1 MNDTD
6 VITWLNDNK
15 YVSQIIRSYNK
26 SNCDKYNHL
35 EMLAVDKCSGGKKMY
50 LGFTNKA
57 DKVKF
62 IQEYKYNNLYEII
75 TNDICKPYFD
85 IDCKDKAHYITDN
98 KVIEILN
105 RFIDEFNGYF
115 RSPITSDNIY
125 CYAKRDDDSNLIKS
139 IHIVISG
146 FKVKKSTLKDFV
158 DGINKQRNN
167 GSFKKLVGNLDGS
180 VYAERKLF
188 SLPYQKKLGKT
199 EYFNWFYCFDND
211 KDKYIDSQS
220 IYHYLINDTKNCLF
234 NDYKDNPLEYNTI
247 TESKILL
254 KENNVEK
261 ANELITND
269 KLIKLNPSNIVDE
282 LLKYLPQKFYEN
294 SIWKHISRQIV
305 LNKFNGYERWLVES
319 ANRTINFDANK
330 NKDWGDRLDDKYA
343 TIDIQKH
350 LDRLN
355 AEYNLGFIWDK
366 INYFTDELI
375 NWICKKANVSP
386 TELKAT
392 IKRYNNLK
400 LKNQKPINEI
410 MIGNN
415 YNFYLNKQIL
425 INDINQS
432 IYHYGIDT
440 QFNNQYGICN
450 DIFKCIKQDEI
461 IDEMNKF
468 LTSNNI
474 ISGWKMIWGSGKTF
488 YGVKTIIEFA
498 EKHHL
503 RVLALTENNNLNIEM
518 TSSLGAINHL
528 DIKDKKVSSKDV
540 ADAKIVI
547 SSLESLNNILYHNQD
562 EEFDILILDEYESI
576 INHFISTTFK
586 KITAFE
592 VSEIVCNLIRKAKK
606 IICLDCDLSEER
618 MNILSSELNNHT
630 FKKSISKEG
639 VWGASPP
646 EQPQLFICDYNNWKD
661 YNYIIHTSQDK
672 MNDAMIKD
680 IFVNNKRVLYPS
692 NSKNDAMKIYKLLI
706 SKSKS
711 KNINKKIMII
721 SSEGVEYYINENYN
735 YHNVKIW
742 KDELNDVDSSD
753 MYKKLKENIHIGR
766 YASSKK
772 DKLFKDVETALKEL
786 EIDILIYSPSM
797 TCGISFG
804 NSKVDFMFDKL
815 YGYAT
820 TGSITARAYLQMVHR
835 CRNLKDKEINLC
847 INNGLTK
854 ITTNTDYSVIEPL
867 IMKHQ
872 QLKFCDDNDKWW
884 NNIDMMKFNINSF
897 YKKIIVSNVIE
908 KINSERNYS
917 QELIGRLIVN
927 HNLNVSIKHIF
938 TLNDD
943 DDTSSKNESIK
954 IKKIIKNERILLLQ
968 HEPKITDYEY
978 NNLVNETNDNDGVD
992 NRHKIN
998 KKYLLDKLNIN
1009 NSTNIHLCRDENIDI
1024 VMGRGLS
1031 LEMIDGTIKRY
1042 ATSGIFT
1049 NYYNDADGEIHFYN
1063 QDDYCG
1069 MENIKVDEYDKDLL
1083 IQHSK
1088 KLAEIYKSPYMDRFY
1103 RLNNP
1108 NITGISYDNNQ
1119 LESSFKIKDI
1129 NNNKLKIIK
1138 SIMNLLGIDRTQLLY
1153 NRKIISNYDLKTILQ
1168 ANTPIELIKY
1178 YNQMDTD
1185 KINTDTINITEF
1197 NSSNKKHFKYVK
1209 DIITSYLSYIGI
1221 SHKHLNKH
1229 GGEGRDVYDNNE
1241 CLIVFQYELY
1251 DKTNSTFINTYY
1263 DTIKNDIF
1271 YYLYKKQREINE
1283 IIDTNYLCA
1292 NTMSK
1297 KKYKRIEKKFETRQK
1312 AIFKRNRY
1320 ITIHTD
1326 NVVKQVKLP
1335 FNLLTAEYIVDNNN
1349 SIINLI
1355 NMTENERIQTYLSI
1369 EYPSD
1374 TNAIYDIDDCNK
1386 KEHDIQYYKHTD
1398 IVWKPQIKIN
1408 IGAVEKYISIPFNL
1422 MTTEFIYDKNNNYK
1436 TISLLKKDD
1445 DGNDVKKTK
1454 KERIDDYLSIE
1465 YPSDIKSIT
1474 YDKNCNIDYCVRD
1487 VEEKYTTDK
1496 SKKDVVIENKNQTT
1510 KEIVGDILNDLI
1522 DTIVLKDE
1530 YKTMVNTEI
1539 KVGDEQNKIKKEYDM
1554 FKNNEIDTA
1563 QPNSNDIHFNI
1574 LKPNIKVF

>member
-1 MNDTD
+1 MKKDLKIINKYKYMNTN
-6 VITWLNDNK
+6 VLTWLNDNK
-15 YVSQIIRSYNK
+15 YVSQIIYAYNK
-26 SNCDKYNHL
+26 SNCDKYKHL
-35 EMLAVDKCSGGKKMY
+35 EMLAVDKSSDGKKLY

-57 DKVKF
+57 NKVKF

-75 TNDICKPYFD
+75 TNDIVKPYFD
-85 IDCKDKAHYITDN
+85 IDYKDKSEHITDD
-98 KVIEILN
+98 KVKEILN

-115 RSPITSDNIY
+115 RLQITSDNIY
-125 CYAKRDDDSNLIKS
+125 CYAKKDDDSNLIKS
-139 IHIVISG
+139 IHIVVSG
-146 FKVKKSTLKDFV
+146 FKVKKSALKNFV
-158 DGINKQRNN
+158 NGINRQRNN
-167 GSFKKLVGNLDGS
+167 GSFKKLVGGLLDGK
-180 VYAERKLF
+180 VYELRKLF
-188 SLPYQKKLGKT
+188 SLPYQRKIGKT

-220 IYHYLINDTKNCLF
+220 IYHYLINDTKNCVF

-294 SIWKHISRQIV
+294 NIWKHISRQIV

-319 ANRTINFDANK
+319 ANRTISFDANK

-343 TIDIQKH
+343 TIEIQKH

-355 AEYNLGFIWDK
+355 AEYDLGFIWDK

-375 NWICKKANVSP
+375 NWICKKTNVS
-386 TELKAT
+386 TIELKAT
-392 IKRYNNLK
+392 IKRHTAFK
-400 LKNQKPINEI
+400 KSEPKTAFKKSKSNEI
-410 MIGNN
+410 MVGNN
-415 YNFYLNKQIL
+415 YNFYLNEQIL

-461 IDEMNKF
+461 VDEMNNF

-474 ISGWKMIWGSGKTF
+474 ISGWKMLWGSGKTF
-488 YGVKTIIEFA
+488 FGVKTIIAFA
-498 EKHHL
+498 EKHNL

-528 DIKDKKVSSKDV
+528 DIKDKKVSSEDV
-540 ADAKIVI
+540 TKAKIVI
-547 SSLESLNNILYHNQD
+547 SSLESLNNILYHNKD

-586 KITAFE
+586 KITAFQ
-592 VSEIVCNLIRKAKK
+592 VSDIVSKLIQQAKK

-618 MNILSSELNNHT
+618 MNIISSET
-630 FKKSISKEG
+630 FKKSGGIN
-639 VWGASPP
+639 PP
-646 EQPQLFICDYNNWKD
+646 QPQLFICDYNNWKD
-661 YNYIIHTSQDK
+661 YNYILHTSQDK
-672 MNDAMIKD
+672 MNDAMTKD

-692 NSKNDAMKIYKLLI
+692 NSKTDAMKIYKLLI
-706 SKSKS
+706 CKSKS

-721 SSEGVEYYINENYN
+721 SSEGVEYYINEDYN

-742 KDELNDVDSSD
+742 KDELKNVDSDD
-753 MYKKLKENIHIGR
+753 MYKKLIENIDIGR

-815 YGYAT
+815 YGFAT

-847 INNGLTK
+847 INNGLAK
-854 ITTNTDYSVIEPL
+854 ITANTDYSVIEPL

-872 QLKFCDDNDKWW
+872 QLKFCDDNDMWW

-897 YKKIIVSNVIE
+897 YKQIIVSNVIE

-917 QELIGRLIVN
+917 QELLGRLIVN

-943 DDTSSKNESIK
+943 DESSKSDTDK
-954 IKKIIKNERILLLQ
+954 VKKNIKNERLLLLQ
-968 HEPKITDYEY
+968 VESKITDEEY
-978 NNLVNETNDNDGVD
+978 NNIVNETNENDGVD

-1009 NSTNIHLCRDENIDI
+1009 NSNNIHLCRDENIDI
-1024 VMGRGLS
+1024 VMGKDCS
-1031 LEMIDGTIKRY
+1031 LEMYDGTIKRY
-1042 ATSGIFT
+1042 ATSGIFI
-1049 NYYNDADGEIHFYN
+1049 NYYVDADGKIYFYN
-1063 QDDYCG
+1063 KDDYCS
-1069 MENIKVDEYDKDLL
+1069 MENIKVEEYDKNSL

-1108 NITGISYDNNQ
+1108 IITGFSYDNTQ
-1119 LESSFKIKDI
+1119 LESAFKLKDI

-1138 SIMNLLGIDRTQLLY
+1138 SIMKLLGIDRIELLY
-1153 NRKIISNYDLKTILQ
+1153 NRKIISNYELKTILQ
-1168 ANTPIELIKY
+1168 ANQPIELIKY
-1178 YNQMDTD
+1178 YNEMDTD

-1229 GGEGRDVYDNNE
+1229 GERGLYVYDNND
-1241 CLIVFQYELY
+1241 CLIMFQYELY
-1251 DKTNSTFINTYY
+1251 NYTNSTFISTYY
-1263 DTIKNDIF
+1263 NTIKNDIF
-1271 YYLYKKQREINE
+1271 YYLYKKPREINE
-1283 IIDTNYLCA
+1283 IFDTNSLYA
-1292 NTMSK
+1292 NMMSK
-1297 KKYKRIEKKFETRQK
+1297 KLYKRDEKKFETRRN

-1320 ITIHTD
+1320 ITIHTAND
-1326 NVVKQVKLP
+1326 EKQVKIP

-1374 TNAIYDIDDCNK
+1374 TNATYDIADCNK

-1398 IVWKPQIKIN
+1398 IVWKPQTN
-1408 IGAVEKYISIPFNL
+1408 G
-1422 MTTEFIYDKNNNYK
+1422 
-1436 TISLLKKDD
+1436 
-1445 DGNDVKKTK
+1445 
-1454 KERIDDYLSIE
+1454 
-1465 YPSDIKSIT
+1465 
-1474 YDKNCNIDYCVRD
+1474 D
-1487 VEEKYTTDK
+1487 VEYFVRNVEDKYTTDK
-1496 SKKDVVIENKNQTT
+1496 PKKEDEDVVIENKNQTT

-1522 DTIVLKDE
+1522 DTVVFKSD

-1554 FKNNEIDTA
+1554 FKKDEIDTI
-1563 QPNSNDIHFNI
+1563 QPNSNDSHFNI
-1574 LKPNIKVF
+1574 LRPNIKVCF